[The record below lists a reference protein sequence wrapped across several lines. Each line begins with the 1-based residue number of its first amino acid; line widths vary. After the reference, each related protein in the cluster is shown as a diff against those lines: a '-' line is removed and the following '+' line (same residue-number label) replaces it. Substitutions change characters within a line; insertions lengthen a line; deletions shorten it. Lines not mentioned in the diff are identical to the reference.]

1 MAVIALLAKDEGVR
15 RELQLAVEELGHR
28 AAWAADLKGGLELLS
43 QERPRVVLV
52 AQDPA
57 DDMAESMIFE
67 LEREAPLTPVVV
79 ALTRRS
85 APRALE
91 LLKAGAHEVVTVP
104 FSPQSLRGALSKA
117 ARWRGTWYEE
127 PRPAAPGETAK
138 AFGAWAL
145 AGLILFG
152 AAFGGV
158 AFYRHRQ
165 RVLAGA
171 IPAPASEWDLPYG
184 HASGLAY
191 DGGQVWVSDWFSA
204 TVFRHEPQT
213 MRVIGSATLP
223 REVPGAMAFAGGGLL
238 VASAPQAIVRHMLDE
253 KLTVLARSR
262 DSAGQSIGMA
272 YDGLYLWT
280 CDAKK
285 GLLYKR
291 VLDAD
296 LTPAASYEYPGV
308 RPAALAFDGRRLWSF
323 DAGTKELL
331 RHDLDDPR
339 RVLLR
344 LPLAEYSSG
353 EWAPVGLAYDGRRFL
368 SAATRRRDGVSESRL
383 FAHELSPELVAA
395 LERP

>member
-1 MAVIALLAKDEGVR
+1 MAVIALLAKDDSVR

-28 AAWAADLKGGLELLS
+28 AAPAADLKGGLELLGS
-43 QERPRVVLV
+43 ERPRVMLV

-57 DDMAESMIFE
+57 DDVAESMLFE

-91 LLKAGAHEVVTVP
+91 LLKAGAHEVVSAP
-104 FSPQSLRGALSKA
+104 FSAQSLRGALSKA

-127 PRPAAPGETAK
+127 PRPAAPAETAR
-138 AFGAWAL
+138 ALGAWAL
-145 AGLILFG
+145 AALLLFG
-152 AAFGGV
+152 AAAGGV

-171 IPAPASEWDLPYG
+171 IPAPAREWDLPYG
-184 HASGLAY
+184 HASGLAF
-191 DGGQVWVSDWFSA
+191 DGKEVWVSDWFSA
-204 TVFRHEPQT
+204 TVFRHEPGT
-213 MRVIGSATLP
+213 MRVVGSATLP

-238 VASAPQAIVRHMLDE
+238 VASAPRTIVRHMLDE
-253 KLTVLARSR
+253 KLSVLSRSE
-262 DSAGQSIGMA
+262 DSAAQSVGMA

-285 GLLYKR
+285 GRLHKR
-291 VLDAD
+291 VLDGE
-296 LTPAASYEYPGV
+296 LTPAASFEYPGV

-353 EWAPVGLAYDGRRFL
+353 DWSPVGLAYDGRRFL
-368 SAATRRRDGVSESRL
+368 SVATRRRDGVSESRL
-383 FAHELSPELVAA
+383 FAHELSAELAAA
-395 LERP
+395 LGRP